1 MKTKLIAS
9 ALIALSMA
17 ASGGA
22 FAQRSDYG
30 NDRYDNDRNGRAEQR
45 DNDRGD
51 RHDNNRHDRYDRHD
65 RNDRYDRN
73 DRFDRNDRHDRF
85 DRNDRNGRYYNA
97 QNFRRDDYR
106 GGGPRHDLR
115 RGQRLGHEY
124 RTTTYVVSDWRER
137 RLSAPP
143 RGHHWVQA
151 GNDYVLAAIA
161 TGIIAQVLL
170 SN

>member
-1 MKTKLIAS
+1 MKTTLIAS
-9 ALIALSMA
+9 ALLALSLT

-22 FAQRSDYG
+22 LAQRGDQGYDRDDRNG
-30 NDRYDNDRNGRAEQR
+30 YAQRQDNDRYDRARIDRDGNR
-45 DNDRGD
+45 DRRDGPRG
-51 RHDNNRHDRYDRHD
+51 Y
-65 RNDRYDRN
+65 DRYDRN
-73 DRFDRNDRHDRF
+73 DNARNYQRGDA
-85 DRNDRNGRYYNA
+85 RNYY
-97 QNFRRDDYR
+97 RDDRR

-124 RTTTYVVSDWRER
+124 RGNRYVVSDWRAR

-161 TGIIAQVLL
+161 TGLIAQVLL
-170 SN
+170 SNY

>member
-1 MKTKLIAS
+1 MKTTLIAS

-17 ASGGA
+17 TSGSA
-22 FAQRSDYG
+22 YAQRGDHG
-30 NDRYDNDRNGRAEQR
+30 NERYDNDRNGRAEQR
-45 DNDRGD
+45 SNDRFD
-51 RHDNNRHDRYDRHD
+51 HNR
-65 RNDRYDRN
+65 NERN
-73 DRFDRNDRHDRF
+73 DRFDRNDRHDRNDRF
-85 DRNDRNGRYYNA
+85 DRNDRNDRYYNA

-106 GGGPRHDLR
+106 GGGPRHDMR
-115 RGQRLGHEY
+115 RGQRLHQEY
-124 RTTTYVVSDWRER
+124 RNNRYVVSDWRER

-143 RGHHWVQA
+143 RGHHWVRA

>member
-17 ASGGA
+17 ASGSA
-22 FAQRSDYG
+22 FAQRNDYG
-30 NDRYDNDRNGRAEQR
+30 NDHNGRNDTSYQRANDHRDNDRYDNARRDNGRY
-45 DNDRGD
+45 DNDRRD
-51 RHDNNRHDRYDRHD
+51 ARQY
-65 RNDRYDRN
+65 
-73 DRFDRNDRHDRF
+73 
-85 DRNDRNGRYYNA
+85 
-97 QNFRRDDYR
+97 RRDDNR

-115 RGQRLGHEY
+115 RGQRLNQEY
-124 RTTTYVVSDWRER
+124 RGNRYVVSDWRAR
-137 RLSAPP
+137 HLSAPP
-143 RGHHWVQA
+143 RGHQWVQA